1 MDKIINQEAAKLGLG
16 IFASGFVGAKLTT
29 LAEGVPQI
37 SAYAKEVVGAGMLV
51 VGSALI
57 GKRETRYIGTVIAAT
72 GASKLAATIAD
83 RVGGTSTPA
92 AVTQTN
98 GNANGGLDYS
108 GIDRLRER
116 YVTNYPGLTYDGR
129 W

>member
-1 MDKIINQEAAKLGLG
+1 MNKIINQEAAKLGLG

-57 GKRETRYIGTVIAAT
+57 SKRETRYIGTVIAAT

-83 RVGGTSTPA
+83 RVGGTSAPA
-92 AVTQTN
+92 ATVQTK
-98 GNANGGLDYS
+98 GTGLDLS